1 MTTHITARKQ
11 ERGPMSKR
19 GLQFAQ
25 EQSDKL
31 LQAVS
36 RAMVTL
42 RMIRSAQRP
51 TLLECSELGELRKL
65 TKDDLNQRRREVSAL
80 LTDLRAELRR
90 RGHILP

>member
-1 MTTHITARKQ
+1 
-11 ERGPMSKR
+11 MSKR

-25 EQSDKL
+25 DQSDKL
-31 LQAVS
+31 LQAVG

-51 TLLECSELGELRKL
+51 SLLNCSELSDLRKL
-65 TKDDLNQRRREVSAL
+65 SKDDLTQRRREVSAL

-90 RGHILP
+90 RGHVQT